1 MLRLTLRN
9 PLKSRKKRHN
19 TKKSKPVIML
29 TRRQEEELGK
39 KINKAVKTSIERFL
53 AAQKNSPSKSR
64 TSKKGRRSKT
74 SKKR

>member
-1 MLRLTLRN
+1 MPKLTLRN

-29 TRRQEEELGK
+29 TRRQEQKLEK

-53 AAQKNSPSKSR
+53 AAQKKSSGKTR
-64 TSKKGRRSKT
+64 TSKKGGRSKT